1 MANSDLRSTYNLYC
15 DESCHLEHDKQ
26 SVMVLGIVW
35 CRLDKSR
42 EIAQRIREIKTRHAL
57 SPKFEI
63 KWSKVS
69 PAGLAFYRDIID
81 YFFDDD
87 HLHFR
92 VLVAH
97 KDKLRH
103 DAFAQSHDQ
112 WYHKMYFLA
121 LQTILA
127 PQSSYRIYFDIKD
140 SRSGANLAHLHEIL
154 CNNIYDFRRRVI
166 ERVQGV
172 HSDHVEQVQ
181 LADLLIGA
189 VGYINRNLTTSTAKT
204 TLIERIQKRSNYS
217 LVRNTLLREEK
228 FNIFHWNPSGEE

>member
-1 MANSDLRSTYNLYC
+1 MSPIYNAYC

-42 EIAQRIREIKTRHAL
+42 EIAERVREIKSRHHMA
-57 SPKFEI
+57 PEFEI

-69 PAGLAFYRDIID
+69 PGGLALYQDIVD

-92 VLVAH
+92 VLIAH
-97 KDKLRH
+97 KEKLRH
-103 DAFAQSHDQ
+103 EIFQQSHDE
-112 WYHKMYFLA
+112 WYHKMYFVA
-121 LQTILA
+121 LQTILS

-140 SRSGANLAHLHEIL
+140 SLSGANLERLHEIL
-154 CNNIYDFRRRVI
+154 CNNIYDFRKRVI

-172 HSDHVEQVQ
+172 RSDEIEQVQ

-189 VGYINRNLTTSTAKT
+189 VAYANRGLSTSTAKT
-204 TLIERIQKRSNYS
+204 ALVERIRKRSGYS
-217 LVRNTLLREEK
+217 LARNTLLREEK
-228 FNIFHWNPSGEE
+228 FNIFHWTGGQ